1 MTSLLMCL
9 LVAQITFSEGQT
21 VKLQVEPFRF
31 EQVIPLADKL
41 LICNGEKSLVHVF
54 DLTGKEL
61 GRLGPGSGENAMQVP
76 SSANWLEEQQ
86 QYYVY
91 DSGQRCFFSYSADF
105 QFVAKLATDFPLFFE
120 SGPLHE
126 VKDGFIAAVSL
137 QDDRYLVG
145 QFNKT
150 FDSTNFAYDLVE
162 SKLADLSPVL
172 FRTFVARSD
181 MYDGTRILAVQALA
195 TEVTLFTPELKRMG
209 RVSLAVPGWKR
220 PDYGK
225 LAKVSKNPRELERTM
240 AEYSEIASMHVI
252 QGSLFAIGF
261 RNILNNPGYTFQC
274 YDASTGNALGQTYS
288 TPQDPIGA
296 GFGRIY
302 LHNAL
307 NPMELLAVTIK

>member
-31 EQVIPLADKL
+31 EHVIPLADKL
-41 LICNGEKSLVHVF
+41 LVCNGEKSLVHVF
-54 DLTGKEL
+54 DLAGNEL

-91 DSGQRCFFSYSADF
+91 DSGQRCFFSYNADF
-105 QFVAKLATDFPLFFE
+105 QFVAKHTTNFPLFFE
-120 SGPLHE
+120 SGPLYE
-126 VKDGFIAAVSL
+126 VKSGYVAAVSL

-145 QFNKT
+145 EFNKS
-150 FDSTNFAYDLVE
+150 FDRSNFAYELVE
-162 SKLADLSPVL
+162 PKLADLSPVL

-209 RVSLAVPGWKR
+209 MVSLAVPGWKR
-220 PDYGK
+220 PDLGK
-225 LAKVSKNPRELERTM
+225 LAKVSKNPRELERYM

-252 QGSLFAIGF
+252 QGSLFVVGF

-274 YDASTGNALGQTYS
+274 YDASTGNALGQTFS
-288 TPQDPIGA
+288 TAQAPIGA

-302 LHNAL
+302 LHNPL
-307 NPMELLAVTIK
+307 NPMELSLVTVK